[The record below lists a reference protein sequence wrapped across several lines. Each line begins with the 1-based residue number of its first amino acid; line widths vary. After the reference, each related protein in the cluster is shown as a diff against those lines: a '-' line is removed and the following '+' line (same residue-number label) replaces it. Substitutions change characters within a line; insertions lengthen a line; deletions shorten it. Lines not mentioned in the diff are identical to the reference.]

1 MGQGQAAFGEE
12 KMKKFAVV
20 LLAFG
25 LFGLSAFA
33 QSGRSRPR
41 VIVTD
46 KTNNTQ
52 KETSVPES
60 YPTPQPSAPT
70 TPTGKR
76 PPVLIGDTKTTTP
89 TTETVETTGGD
100 DEVIRVETNLV
111 TIPVSVLDRDGRFI
125 AGLRQQDFQIFEDGA
140 EQKIEYFASVEQP
153 FTVILMLDVSNS
165 TEFKIDEI
173 QDAAIS
179 FVNQLRPEDRVM
191 VMSFDEQVH
200 ILSPVTNNR
209 AMLTS
214 AIRRADFGGGTSLYE
229 AVDKA
234 INQQLVKI
242 EGRKAVVLFSDGVD
256 TTSRRANYQSSIQ
269 DAEEADALFYTIR
282 YDTFTDMGGQNTGYP
297 PSYPRR
303 SGGNGGG
310 WGAILG
316 GILTGGSVQ
325 IGNSRGGGGSGTSRN
340 EYEVGRRYLEELSR
354 TTGGRTFE
362 ARSLYNIEA
371 AFSGIAEELRRQY
384 SIGYYPEA
392 VGQVGQRKQIKIR
405 TDRQNAVVRAKNSY
419 IVGAGDGKVNAA
431 TTTTRTAPKI
441 NTSRLPF

>member
-1 MGQGQAAFGEE
+1 
-12 KMKKFAVV
+12 MKKISVG
-20 LLAFG
+20 LLILG
-25 LFGLSAFA
+25 LLGLSVFA

-41 VIVTD
+41 VIIKD
-46 KTNNTQ
+46 DTNQTQ
-52 KETSVPES
+52 KETSVPNSE
-60 YPTPQPSAPT
+60 PTPQTSNPNGQ
-70 TPTGKR
+70 TGKR
-76 PPVLIGDTKTTTP
+76 PPVLIGDTKNTTQ
-89 TTETVETTGGD
+89 TTENAETAAGD

-125 AGLRQQDFQIFEDGA
+125 AGLRQQDFSIYEDGA

-173 QDAAIS
+173 QNAAIA

-191 VMSFDEQVH
+191 VMSFDEKVH

-209 AMLTS
+209 YMLAN
-214 AIRRADFGGGTSLYE
+214 AIRQADFGGGTSLYE
-229 AVDKA
+229 AVDYA
-234 INQQLVKI
+234 INRELTKI

-256 TTSRRANYQSSIQ
+256 TTSRRANYQSSIR

-282 YDTFTDMGGQNTGYP
+282 YDTFNDMGGQSSGYP

-303 SGGNGGG
+303 GGGGGGG
-310 WGAILG
+310 WGSILG
-316 GILTGGSVQ
+316 GILTGGSIQ
-325 IGNSRGGGGSGTSRN
+325 IGRGGGGGGSGTSRN
-340 EYEVGRRYLEELSR
+340 EYETGRRYLEELSR
-354 TTGGRTFE
+354 TSGGRTFE
-362 ARSLYNIEA
+362 ARSLYNVDA

-392 VGQVGQRKQIKIR
+392 VGQIGQRKQIKVR
-405 TDRQNAVVRAKNSY
+405 AARQDAVVRAKNSY
-419 IVGAGDGKVNAA
+419 IVGAGDGKTNA
-431 TTTTRTAPKI
+431 TTTTRQKPTL